1 MFSEEERWALLLS
14 TFAGMSTTL
23 GAALAIIRPPDDA
36 LLSFL
41 LGTAIG
47 VMMLL
52 SVVEMWVH
60 NAMEHG
66 WASTTSAV
74 LLGALFF
81 KVAQPLLASMS
92 GTDQPAG
99 PSPAKATTSA
109 VEAASKTGKRIRAD
123 VGPAA
128 LAAEASGG
136 GRQPSAAPS
145 GSSLTARWGAGG
157 GEPHANSPPATRA
170 GAGPTT
176 PARPR
181 HPRTLDPHCPPFPRR
196 PRHPSPPPVT
206 TPSATYPPTPPPPS
220 PSPRR
225 PQSPRELLRL
235 GLLMAGTMTLH
246 NLPEGAAVAFSS
258 FTPLGPLM
266 ALAIAV
272 HNVPEGVIV
281 AAPVYA
287 ATGSRARA
295 LGLAA
300 ASGLSEPLGALLVI
314 CVARPALTATRLQLM
329 LAGVGGLMA
338 AVCVLEL
345 WPEARRCRA
354 GGRLAAGIALGAG
367 LMAWT
372 LWLGV

>member
-128 LAAEASGG
+128 LAAEASSG

-145 GSSLTARWGAGG
+145 GSSLTA
-157 GEPHANSPPATRA
+157 
-170 GAGPTT
+170 
-176 PARPR
+176 
-181 HPRTLDPHCPPFPRR
+181 
-196 PRHPSPPPVT
+196 
-206 TPSATYPPTPPPPS
+206 
-220 PSPRR
+220 R

-246 NLPEGAAVAFSS
+246 NLPEGAAVAFSA

>member
-52 SVVEMWVH
+52 SVVEM
-60 NAMEHG
+60 
-66 WASTTSAV
+66 
-74 LLGALFF
+74 
-81 KVAQPLLASMS
+81 
-92 GTDQPAG
+92 
-99 PSPAKATTSA
+99 
-109 VEAASKTGKRIRAD
+109 
-123 VGPAA
+123 
-128 LAAEASGG
+128 
-136 GRQPSAAPS
+136 
-145 GSSLTARWGAGG
+145 
-157 GEPHANSPPATRA
+157 
-170 GAGPTT
+170 
-176 PARPR
+176 
-181 HPRTLDPHCPPFPRR
+181 
-196 PRHPSPPPVT
+196 
-206 TPSATYPPTPPPPS
+206 
-220 PSPRR
+220 

-287 ATGSRARA
+287 ATG
-295 LGLAA
+295 
-300 ASGLSEPLGALLVI
+300 PLGALLVI